1 MCAMRTVLRM
11 NGRAS
16 PDALWGL
23 YSVNSKQPSKCEV
36 DVEVQSAAAS
46 SAQQRRRLLCDII
59 IPHLKFTCHPEVGVD

>member
-23 YSVNSKQPSKCEV
+23 YSEISKPPSKCAV
-36 DVEVQSAAAS
+36 DDEVQSAAAS
-46 SAQQRRRLLCDII
+46 SAQQRRRLLAASSSLISNSRS
-59 IPHLKFTCHPEVGVD
+59 LGGR